1 MSGRV
6 GEITV
11 GRDDVRLEA
20 SGLHLPENMPLE
32 DWRRVGERL
41 RDTQQ
46 SLMWWVGDWLRFGE
60 HKHGVTYAEA
70 AELTG
75 YKEQSLRTAVW
86 LSGQFDVSM
95 RINKLTWNHHRHAAS
110 LPPDKRSEALQRAA
124 DEGLSTRAL
133 KALISDMKQADA
145 PAPKT
150 DVQPNQSAPKP
161 PQTGPE
167 ASTATEVAPAPEAA
181 QRPEPE
187 PEDPVKAKLRAQFRR
202 LTPEAQE
209 EDWIGLRLDLN
220 DEKAKRKKAE
230 REKRYLKERLK
241 EHTSDK
247 DESIRRQAAQ
257 IKHQCSE
264 LERANQKFTAEKNKN
279 YALNKRIK
287 ELEQMGV
294 PL

>member
-11 GRDDVRLEA
+11 GRDDVGLDA
-20 SGLHLPENMPLE
+20 VGLHLPENMPLE
-32 DWRRVGERL
+32 DWRRIGERL

-60 HKHGVTYAEA
+60 RRHGVTYADA

-110 LPPDKRSEALQRAA
+110 LPPTKRADALQRAA
-124 DEGLSTRAL
+124 DEGLSTRAF
-133 KALISDMKQADA
+133 KALVSDMKQADA

-150 DVQPNQSAPKP
+150 DVQPNQPAPKP

-181 QRPEPE
+181 QLPEPI
-187 PEDPVKAKLRAQFRR
+187 PDPYGYAKLTKWAVLDLANGLRADLDEKKAKL
-202 LTPEAQE
+202 
-209 EDWIGLRLDLN
+209 
-220 DEKAKRKKAE
+220 KKVE
-230 REKRYLKERLK
+230 RDNRYLKERLK

-247 DESIRRQAAQ
+247 DESIRRQALKL
-257 IKHQCSE
+257 KHY
-264 LERANQKFTAEKNKN
+264 EREMYQANKKFDAEKKKN
-279 YALNKRIK
+279 YAMNKEIK
-287 ELEQMGV
+287 ELKRQLAAQEI
-294 PL
+294 PLN